1 MHWTRP
7 VPGRQVLLPSPWG
20 FWLEC
25 RAPVR
30 SGVKA
35 AALISLYRRSSPPW
49 PWAQLALA
57 GLAPIWA
64 QDGPSSCRSGKSQ
77 SPGRMQAA
85 SRSPLPPLPLWLHQL
100 RFSRAED
107 GPRLP
112 LSSWSLPLLLH
123 LPGKASCSRLL
134 LDNPY
139 LIHKQNS
146 LVPTACQSLY
156 QALGMQQRTDR
167 YLPH

>member
-35 AALISLYRRSSPPW
+35 AALISLYRRSSPPMALGPAGPGW
-49 PWAQLALA
+49 PRPHLGSGWTQPLQEWEVPKPRKDA
-57 GLAPIWA
+57 GSLQI
-64 QDGPSSCRSGKSQ
+64 
-77 SPGRMQAA
+77 SP
-85 SRSPLPPLPLWLHQL
+85 PDLLPLWLHQL

-112 LSSWSLPLLLH
+112 LSCSLPLLLH
-123 LPGKASCSRLL
+123 LPGKTSCSRLL

-156 QALGMQQRTDR
+156 QALGMQQRTGH